1 VVITDINQDRL
12 DLANKV
18 ADVTTVN
25 VANTDLKEVAT
36 RLGIVEGFDVG
47 LEMSGSQVA
56 LDQMVDPMIM
66 GGRIAMLGI
75 PP

>member
-1 VVITDINQDRL
+1 M
-12 DLANKV
+12 ANKV